1 MENINISDKFKYLI
15 DEKYKNN
22 YIFNITSQN
31 SDIFF
36 DYFCLKRYDKEN
48 ILRELETEEDPLAT
62 LFLNLIK
69 FENVEKKEKYNNS
82 KICLE
87 LLKNQENI
95 FYQVIFEIYVYD
107 KLIDILKEIKNIRK
121 DEVDFLDNFIFSLYK
136 NIEKKINL
144 SNCISNFLF
153 FLGKESPYS
162 KDIINNETNKVNDL
176 SNIRIYKVILD
187 NYKLIEEELCQKT
200 LVEYIEKLVCFIE
213 KDEKNEGM
221 RNIFLLEEGM
231 GYLNKLKKSG
241 KKIELSQKT
250 KCLIEVLIKNIEK
263 IELNSVEKEI
273 EIGKSLMKNSI
284 EELIKSS
291 LINTKEVK
299 NLKESINYLD
309 EILENELKSNNYI
322 PNQGLIKFVSY
333 LKIGDSRIKANEKD
347 DISDYYT
354 SLTDYIFSILINSL
368 ENPIFNSCETKKLI
382 YIQKNEEMKG
392 FLEEIIENYF
402 NGNYF
407 TCCSAISPTIERL
420 IRNTYVNLGKSDIEL
435 YGKDNSLQ
443 KRKNLDNLLK
453 DDSIENIYGKEFINY
468 FSWLF
473 NNDISYYNFRNS
485 VCHGYKSYEKY
496 NKLETTLQLFILI
509 LFLKKFY
516 EYFDKIEE
524 SEKE

>member
-1 MENINISDKFKYLI
+1 MNISDKFKDLI
-15 DEKYKNN
+15 DEKYRNN
-22 YIFNITSQN
+22 YIFDTTTQS
-31 SDIFF
+31 SDIFYK
-36 DYFCLKRYDKEN
+36 YFYLGKYDKEE
-48 ILRELETEEDPLAT
+48 ILKELELETEPLAI

-69 FENVEKKEKYNNS
+69 FQIGEKKEKYNNS

-87 LLKNQENI
+87 QLKEQEEFFYKIVFNI
-95 FYQVIFEIYVYD
+95 CIYS

-121 DEVDFLDNFIFSLYK
+121 DETNFLDNFVFSLYK

-153 FLGKESPYS
+153 FLGKENSYS

-176 SNIRIYKVILD
+176 SNIRIYKIILD
-187 NYKLIEEELCQKT
+187 NSKLIEEELYQKI
-200 LVEYIEKLVCFIE
+200 LIEYIEKLIKFT
-213 KDEKNEGM
+213 EKNIICENT
-221 RNIFLLEEGM
+221 RNIFLLTEGM
-231 GYLNKLKKSG
+231 KYLNKLTNSVKKEEISEKV
-241 KKIELSQKT
+241 KKINEF
-250 KCLIEVLIKNIEK
+250 LIKNTQK
-263 IELNSVEKEI
+263 IKLKCVEVEI
-273 EIGKSLMKNSI
+273 EINNNII
-284 EELIKSS
+284 EEIDKNPAVNMLENNLEKN
-291 LINTKEVK
+291 IN
-299 NLKESINYLD
+299 LLES
-309 EILENELKSNNYI
+309 ILENELKSNNYI

-420 IRNTYVNLGKSDIEL
+420 IRNTYINLGKSDIEL

-516 EYFDKIEE
+516 EHFDKIE
-524 SEKE
+524 